1 MNKKTLMAAVVAM
14 AGIPLCAQTVG
25 SGATESV
32 EYSENKYKVET
43 NSFWNNWFIS
53 VGGGAQ
59 VYFGD
64 HDKEASF
71 GDRISPALDVN
82 IGKWFSPEIGV
93 RFGYNGLSL
102 KGATRWGAAHSTGE
116 QVEGWGEGL
125 YKSKFNYF
133 NFHMDAMFN
142 LSNILCGYNEQR
154 VYNLVPYVGL
164 GVMKAT
170 DEPKQTDIAGHF
182 GILNTFRLSSALDLN
197 LDLRGTLVSDDFDG
211 EPGGRGGEGMFAATI
226 GLTYKFKQRGWDRS
240 KTVTRTVY
248 DNEAVNAMRARMD
261 ELAAEN
267 ERLQKALN
275 EGRGQEART
284 IVKNMAS
291 ASLITFK
298 IGKSNLSNEARA
310 NIGMMAEA
318 IKKGDKDAVYTVTG
332 YADAG
337 TGSKAFN
344 ERLSKKRAEAVYNCL
359 VNEFGVDKSQLQIDY
374 KGGVDNMFYDDPRLS
389 RAVIMKSK

>member
-64 HDKEASF
+64 HEKEASF